1 MPNQRA
7 AIARLEAIRS
17 RLALA
22 RGDVAGAREA
32 AATATAVVPK
42 THLAD
47 RAVANLAA
55 AAVAKTEGRTADAR
69 RIVDETLAFLA
80 PTELRT
86 LTAQAERML
95 ERAPA
100 TRRAR

>member
-1 MPNQRA
+1 MTVNN
-7 AIARLEAIRS
+7 I
-17 RLALA
+17 
-22 RGDVAGAREA
+22 
-32 AATATAVVPK
+32 AVVLPK
-42 THLAD
+42 EKMTGAEIK
-47 RAVANLAA
+47 A